1 MVYSLIGLKFIYLIK
16 WYIVTLFFL
25 NGGGENLEIVTKIAP
40 IILALIMLGLGLGLK
55 LEDFSR
61 VLKSPKDF
69 IVGFISQL
77 IILPI
82 VAYLLIII
90 LRTPPEIAIGVMIIA
105 AAPGGV
111 TSNIMTKF
119 ADGDVALS
127 ISLTAVISLISII
140 TVPLIIFTSADLLGI
155 TEVSQNISMTG
166 IAIKMFLVVTVPVIL
181 GMIIR
186 RFAENFVA
194 SKVEIFNKL
203 NIVLFVIF
211 FIAAFYEEREN
222 IVSFIMQAGLIA
234 LILNILMMAIAY
246 YIAKAFAS
254 GVKQM
259 KCIALECGLQ
269 NGTLALFV
277 STQIFG
283 TNILYAIP
291 TGAYALIMYITGFIF
306 ISFLR
311 RSN

>member
-1 MVYSLIGLKFIYLIK
+1 M
-16 WYIVTLFFL
+16 
-25 NGGGENLEIVTKIAP
+25 EIVTKIAP

-55 LEDFSR
+55 LEDFGR
-61 VLKSPKDF
+61 VLKTPKDF

-82 VAYLLIII
+82 VAYILILIFKA
-90 LRTPPEIAIGVMIIA
+90 PPEIAIGVMIIA

-127 ISLTAVISLISII
+127 ISLTAVISLLSII
-140 TVPLIIFTSADLLGI
+140 TVPLIIFTSADFLGI
-155 TEVSQNISMTG
+155 TEISQNISMTG
-166 IAIKMFLVVTVPVIL
+166 IALKMFLVVTVPVIL

-186 RFAENFVA
+186 KVAENFIA
-194 SKVEIFNKL
+194 SKVGIFNKL

-211 FIAAFYEEREN
+211 FFAAFYEEKEN
-222 IVSFIMQAGLIA
+222 IISFIMQAGLIT
-234 LILNILMMAIAY
+234 LTLNVSMMVIAY
-246 YIAKAFAS
+246 YIAKAFTS

-259 KCIALECGLQ
+259 RCIALECGLQ
-269 NGTLALFV
+269 NGTLAIFV

-283 TNILYAIP
+283 TDILYAIP
-291 TGAYALIMYITGFIF
+291 TAAYALIMYITGFIF
-306 ISFLR
+306 IAILR
-311 RSN
+311 KA